1 MDFTHPL
8 FLTDNIEMDRKSNGK
23 YGTFTWSFEKV
34 GTSSSKNLQDTHHT
48 ASFVSFFKTL
58 KTLWPLFMDEVQL
71 PQGYS
76 HFEEAVY
83 FLNLVVLY
91 SNIYFLNIT
100 VTFTF

>member
-1 MDFTHPL
+1 MVVVDL
-8 FLTDNIEMDRKSNGK
+8 GYKKGSLVALDRWLKK
-23 YGTFTWSFEKV
+23 K
-34 GTSSSKNLQDTHHT
+34 K
-48 ASFVSFFKTL
+48 

>member
-1 MDFTHPL
+1 MD
-8 FLTDNIEMDRKSNGK
+8 G
-23 YGTFTWSFEKV
+23 
-34 GTSSSKNLQDTHHT
+34 
-48 ASFVSFFKTL
+48 
-58 KTLWPLFMDEVQL
+58 VQL